1 VTDGRRRSRGAQ
13 AQLKRSGLG
22 DAAGVQAA
30 QPRRRS
36 SAARGS
42 TAASWRLVAEADWR
56 LCGARVWS
64 PGSLGVAAGGV
75 AAWGAGTWEPGSWEW
90 RLGTREGKGR
100 REVRVSLAGSLLWPL
115 GFFCL
120 LHGPKTQHVK
130 L

>member
-1 VTDGRRRSRGAQ
+1 
-13 AQLKRSGLG
+13 
-22 DAAGVQAA
+22 
-30 QPRRRS
+30 
-36 SAARGS
+36 
-42 TAASWRLVAEADWR
+42 
-56 LCGARVWS
+56 
-64 PGSLGVAAGGV
+64 VAAGGV